1 MSFRESNGPG
11 PAAARLLLRDQR
23 SAVLGPAEGSRQPIE
38 SYLDR
43 YGEPEAQRMP
53 PLAARYENVL
63 TVPCYD
69 EPPECFGDLL
79 GRLDASAL
87 VILVVNAP
95 SDADA
100 EARHRTEALWRALG
114 GAGNEPFHF
123 SRWRQQLDLL
133 AVNRAAPDRL
143 IPRHQGVGLAR
154 KIAADMAC
162 ALIAAGR
169 ITSPWIHMTDA
180 DAELPVDYFAHVPGD
195 PGCALYPFRHEALSS
210 SQCGAPPMPVDQ
222 PASRRAVSTGCMR
235 APPELADAMR
245 RYELH
250 LRYYVNRLRW
260 AGSPYAF
267 HTIGSTISI
276 HADTYVKVRGLPKRN
291 AGEDFHLL
299 NKAAKVAPIHR
310 LSHPEICLKARLSA
324 RVPFGTGPALR
335 RMMAS
340 DHPLSYAPE
349 SFNRLAEVIAHIDHG
364 APLSNESAALLEELG
379 YLRFRTQAQRQRRRP
394 ETLRK
399 ATHEWFD
406 GLRTLRFIHLARRFH
421 PDQPLAESLNR
432 LFGAVD
438 HLAHLK
444 ALERDF

>member
-1 MSFRESNGPG
+1 MS
-11 PAAARLLLRDQR
+11 
-23 SAVLGPAEGSRQPIE
+23 
-38 SYLDR
+38 
-43 YGEPEAQRMP
+43 
-53 PLAARYENVL
+53 
-63 TVPCYD
+63 
-69 EPPECFGDLL
+69 DLL

-95 SDADA
+95 SDAGA
-100 EARHRTEALWRALG
+100 KARHRTEAFWRALG
-114 GAGNEPFHF
+114 GVDDEPFHF
-123 SRWRQQLDLL
+123 SRWRRQLDLL
-133 AVNRAAPDRL
+133 AVNRAAPNRL
-143 IPRHQGVGLAR
+143 IPRRQGVGLAR

-169 ITSPWIHMTDA
+169 INSPWIHMTDA
-180 DAELPVDYFAHVPGD
+180 DAELPADYFAHVPSR
-195 PGCALYPFRHEALSS
+195 PGCALHPFRHE
-210 SQCGAPPMPVDQ
+210 
-222 PASRRAVSTGCMR
+222 

-245 RYELH
+245 LYELH

-276 HADTYVKVRGLPKRN
+276 HADTYVNVRGVPKRN

-310 LSHPEICLKARLSA
+310 LSHPEIRLKARLST
-324 RVPFGTGPALR
+324 RVPFGTGPALS
-335 RMMAS
+335 RMIG
-340 DHPLSYAPE
+340 DDRPPSYAPE
-349 SFNRLAEVIAHIDHG
+349 SFNRLAEVIAHIDSA
-364 APLSNESAALLEELG
+364 APLSNESAALLEEMG
-379 YLRFRTQAQRQRRRP
+379 YPRFRNQAQRQRRRP

-444 ALERDF
+444 ALERDL

>member
-1 MSFRESNGPG
+1 MT
-11 PAAARLLLRDQR
+11 
-23 SAVLGPAEGSRQPIE
+23 SRQAIE
-38 SYLDR
+38 RYLDR

-53 PLAARYENVL
+53 PLAARYEHVL

-69 EPPECFGDLL
+69 EPPECVGDLL

-95 SDADA
+95 SDADT
-100 EARHRTEALWRALG
+100 EARHRTEAFWRALG
-114 GAGNEPFHF
+114 GVDDEPFHF

-143 IPRHQGVGLAR
+143 IPRRQGVGLAR

-169 ITSPWIHMTDA
+169 IDSPWIHMTDA
-180 DAELPVDYFAHVPGD
+180 DAELPADYFAHLPGD
-195 PGCALYPFRHEALSS
+195 PGCALHPFRHE
-210 SQCGAPPMPVDQ
+210 
-222 PASRRAVSTGCMR
+222 

-245 RYELH
+245 LYELH

-276 HADTYVKVRGLPKRN
+276 HADTYAKVRGVPKRN

-299 NKAAKVAPIHR
+299 NKAAKVAPIYP
-310 LSHPEICLKARLSA
+310 LSHPEILLKARLST
-324 RVPFGTGPALR
+324 RVPFGTGPALS
-335 RMMAS
+335 RMTAD

-349 SFNRLAEVIAHIDHG
+349 SFNRLAEVIAYIERG
-364 APLSNESAALLEELG
+364 ASLSDESAALLEELG
-379 YLRFRTQAQRQRRRP
+379 YPRFRTQAQRQHRRP

-399 ATHEWFD
+399 ATHQWFD

-421 PDQPLAESLNR
+421 PDQPLAKSLNR
-432 LFGAVD
+432 LFGPID

-444 ALERDF
+444 ALEWEVQTANSRFAGLVGTPGFEPGTSTMSR

>member
-1 MSFRESNGPG
+1 MT
-11 PAAARLLLRDQR
+11 
-23 SAVLGPAEGSRQPIE
+23 SRQAIE
-38 SYLDR
+38 RYLDR

-53 PLAARYENVL
+53 PLAARYEHVL

-69 EPPECFGDLL
+69 EPPECVSDLL

-95 SDADA
+95 SDAGA
-100 EARHRTEALWRALG
+100 KARHRTEAFWRALG
-114 GAGNEPFHF
+114 GVDDEPFHF
-123 SRWRQQLDLL
+123 SRWRRQLDLL
-133 AVNRAAPDRL
+133 AVNRAAPNRL
-143 IPRHQGVGLAR
+143 IPRRQGVGLAR

-169 ITSPWIHMTDA
+169 INSPWIHMTDA
-180 DAELPVDYFAHVPGD
+180 DAELPADYFAHVPAR
-195 PGCALYPFRHEALSS
+195 PGCALHPFRHE
-210 SQCGAPPMPVDQ
+210 
-222 PASRRAVSTGCMR
+222 

-245 RYELH
+245 LYELH

-276 HADTYVKVRGLPKRN
+276 HADTYVNVRGVPKRN

-310 LSHPEICLKARLSA
+310 LSHPEIRLKARLST
-324 RVPFGTGPALR
+324 RVPFGTGPALS
-335 RMMAS
+335 RMIG
-340 DHPLSYAPE
+340 DDRPPSYAPE
-349 SFNRLAEVIAHIDHG
+349 SFNRLAEVIAHIDSA
-364 APLSNESAALLEELG
+364 APLSNESAALLEEMG
-379 YLRFRTQAQRQRRRP
+379 YPRFRNQAQRQRRRP

-444 ALERDF
+444 ALERDL

>member
-1 MSFRESNGPG
+1 MT
-11 PAAARLLLRDQR
+11 
-23 SAVLGPAEGSRQPIE
+23 SRQAIE
-38 SYLDR
+38 RYLDR

-53 PLAARYENVL
+53 PLAARYEHVL

-69 EPPECFGDLL
+69 EPPECVGDLL

-87 VILVVNAP
+87 VILVINAP
-95 SDADA
+95 SDADT
-100 EARHRTEALWRALG
+100 EARHRTEASWRALDG
-114 GAGNEPFHF
+114 VDDEPFHF

-143 IPRHQGVGLAR
+143 IPRRQGVGLAR

-162 ALIAAGR
+162 ALIAAER

-180 DAELPVDYFAHVPGD
+180 DAELPADYFAHMPAR
-195 PGCALYPFRHEALSS
+195 PGCALHPYRHE
-210 SQCGAPPMPVDQ
+210 
-222 PASRRAVSTGCMR
+222 

-245 RYELH
+245 LYELH

-267 HTIGSTISI
+267 HTIGSTVSI
-276 HADTYVKVRGLPKRN
+276 HADTYVKVRGMPKRN

-310 LSHPEICLKARLSA
+310 LSHPEICLKARLST

-335 RMMAS
+335 RMTG
-340 DHPLSYAPE
+340 DDRPPSYAPE
-349 SFNRLAEVIAHIDHG
+349 SFNRLAEVIAHIDRA

-379 YLRFRTQAQRQRRRP
+379 YPRFRTQAQRQHRRP

-421 PDQPLAESLNR
+421 PDQSLAESLNR

-444 ALERDF
+444 ALERDC

>member
-1 MSFRESNGPG
+1 MT
-11 PAAARLLLRDQR
+11 
-23 SAVLGPAEGSRQPIE
+23 SRQAIE
-38 SYLDR
+38 RYLGR
-43 YGEPEAQRMP
+43 YGEPEARQVP
-53 PLAARYENVL
+53 PLAARYEHVL

-69 EPPECFGDLL
+69 EPPECVGTVL
-79 GRLDASAL
+79 GCLDASAL

-100 EARHRTEALWRALG
+100 EARRRTEAFWRALG
-114 GAGNEPFHF
+114 GTDDEPFHF
-123 SRWRQQLDLL
+123 SQRRRQIDVL
-133 AVNRAAPDRL
+133 AVNRAAPNRL
-143 IPRHQGVGLAR
+143 IPRRQGVGLAR

-169 ITSPWIHMTDA
+169 IRSPWIHMTDA
-180 DAELPVDYFAHVPGD
+180 DAELPADYFAQMPAG
-195 PGCALYPFRHEALSS
+195 PGCALYPFRHEA
-210 SQCGAPPMPVDQ
+210 
-222 PASRRAVSTGCMR
+222 
-235 APPELADAMR
+235 PPELAHAMR

-250 LRYYVNRLRW
+250 LRYYVNRLCW

-267 HTIGSTISI
+267 HTIGSTIAI
-276 HADTYVKVRGLPKRN
+276 HADTYAKVRGVPKRN

-310 LSHPEICLKARLSA
+310 LSRPEIRLKARLSK
-324 RVPFGTGPALR
+324 RVPFGTGPALS
-335 RMMAS
+335 RMTGD

-349 SFNRLAEVIAHIDHG
+349 SFSRLAEVIAHIDRG
-364 APLSNESAALLEELG
+364 APLSDESAALLEELG
-379 YLRFRTQAQRQRRRP
+379 YARFRTQAQHQHRRP

-399 ATHEWFD
+399 ATHQWFD

-432 LFGAVD
+432 LFGPID

-444 ALERDF
+444 ALEQDV

>member
-1 MSFRESNGPG
+1 
-11 PAAARLLLRDQR
+11 
-23 SAVLGPAEGSRQPIE
+23 
-38 SYLDR
+38 
-43 YGEPEAQRMP
+43 MP

-69 EPPECFGDLL
+69 EPPECVGELL

-100 EARHRTEALWRALG
+100 EARHRTEAFWRALG
-114 GAGNEPFHF
+114 GVDDEPFHF

-143 IPRHQGVGLAR
+143 IPRRQGVGLAR

-162 ALIAAGR
+162 ASIAAGR

-180 DAELPVDYFAHVPGD
+180 DAELPADYFAHVPDD
-195 PGCALYPFRHEALSS
+195 PGCALHPFRHE
-210 SQCGAPPMPVDQ
+210 
-222 PASRRAVSTGCMR
+222 

-245 RYELH
+245 LYELH
-250 LRYYVNRLRW
+250 LSYYVNRLGW

-267 HTIGSTISI
+267 HTIGSTMAI
-276 HADTYVKVRGLPKRN
+276 HADTYVKVRGVPKRN

-310 LSHPEICLKARLSA
+310 LSHPEIRLKARLST
-324 RVPFGTGPALR
+324 RVPFGTGPALS
-335 RMMAS
+335 RMTGD

-349 SFNRLAEVIAHIDHG
+349 SFNRLAEVIAHIDSA

-379 YLRFRTQAQRQRRRP
+379 YPRFRTQAQRQRRRP

-432 LFGAVD
+432 LFGPID

-444 ALERDF
+444 ALEQEF

>member
-1 MSFRESNGPG
+1 MT
-11 PAAARLLLRDQR
+11 
-23 SAVLGPAEGSRQPIE
+23 SRQAIE
-38 SYLDR
+38 RYLDR

-53 PLAARYENVL
+53 PLAARYEHVL

-69 EPPECFGDLL
+69 EPPEGVGDLL

-87 VILVVNAP
+87 VILVINAP
-95 SDADA
+95 SDADT
-100 EARHRTEALWRALG
+100 EARHRTEASWRALG
-114 GAGNEPFHF
+114 GVDDEPFHF

-143 IPRHQGVGLAR
+143 IPRRQGVGLAR

-162 ALIAAGR
+162 ALIAAER

-180 DAELPVDYFAHVPGD
+180 DAELPADYFAHMPAR
-195 PGCALYPFRHEALSS
+195 PGCALHPYRHE
-210 SQCGAPPMPVDQ
+210 
-222 PASRRAVSTGCMR
+222 

-245 RYELH
+245 LYELH

-267 HTIGSTISI
+267 HTIGSTVSI
-276 HADTYVKVRGLPKRN
+276 HADTYVKVRGVPKRN

-310 LSHPEICLKARLSA
+310 LSHPEICLRARLST
-324 RVPFGTGPALR
+324 RVPFGTGPALS
-335 RMMAS
+335 RMTG
-340 DHPLSYAPE
+340 DDRPLSYAPE
-349 SFNRLAEVIAHIDHG
+349 SFSRLAEVVAHIDRA

-379 YLRFRTQAQRQRRRP
+379 YRSFRTQAQRQHRRP

-421 PDQPLAESLNR
+421 PDQSLAESLNR

-444 ALERDF
+444 ALERDC

>member
-1 MSFRESNGPG
+1 MISH
-11 PAAARLLLRDQR
+11 Q
-23 SAVLGPAEGSRQPIE
+23 AVER
-38 SYLDR
+38 YLDR
-43 YGEPEAQRMP
+43 YGEPEARRMP

-69 EPPECFGDLL
+69 EPPECVGDLL
-79 GRLDASAL
+79 GHLEASAL

-100 EARHRTEALWRALG
+100 KARRRSEALWRALG
-114 GAGNEPFHF
+114 GADDEPFHF
-123 SRWRQQLDLL
+123 SRWRQQIDLL

-143 IPRHQGVGLAR
+143 IPRRQGVGLAR

-180 DAELPVDYFAHVPGD
+180 DAELPANYFAHMPAR
-195 PGCALYPFRHEALSS
+195 PGCALYPFRHEA
-210 SQCGAPPMPVDQ
+210 
-222 PASRRAVSTGCMR
+222 
-235 APPELADAMR
+235 PPELANAMR
-245 RYELH
+245 LYELH
-250 LRYYVNRLRW
+250 LRYYVNRLGW

-276 HADTYVKVRGLPKRN
+276 HADTYVKVRGVPKRN
-291 AGEDFHLL
+291 GGEDFHLL
-299 NKAAKVAPIHR
+299 NKAAKVAPMHR
-310 LSHPEICLKARLSA
+310 LSHPEIQLKARLST

-335 RMMAS
+335 RMTG
-340 DHPLSYAPE
+340 DDRPLSYAPE
-349 SFNRLAEVIAHIDHG
+349 SFSRLAEVIAHIDCG

-379 YLRFRTQAQRQRRRP
+379 YRRFRTQAQRQRRRP

-444 ALERDF
+444 ALERDC

>member
-1 MSFRESNGPG
+1 MT
-11 PAAARLLLRDQR
+11 
-23 SAVLGPAEGSRQPIE
+23 SRQAIE
-38 SYLDR
+38 RYLDR

-53 PLAARYENVL
+53 PLAARHEHVL

-69 EPPECFGDLL
+69 EPPECVGDLL

-87 VILVVNAP
+87 VILVINAP
-95 SDADA
+95 SDADT
-100 EARHRTEALWRALG
+100 EARHRTEAFWRALG
-114 GAGNEPFHF
+114 GVDDEPFHF

-133 AVNRAAPDRL
+133 AVNRAARDRL
-143 IPRHQGVGLAR
+143 IPRRQGVGLAR
-154 KIAADMAC
+154 KIAADMAS
-162 ALIAAGR
+162 ALIAAER

-180 DAELPVDYFAHVPGD
+180 DAELPADYFAHMPAR
-195 PGCALYPFRHEALSS
+195 PGCALHPYRHE
-210 SQCGAPPMPVDQ
+210 
-222 PASRRAVSTGCMR
+222 

-245 RYELH
+245 LYELH

-267 HTIGSTISI
+267 HTIGSTVSI
-276 HADTYVKVRGLPKRN
+276 HADTYVKVRGVPKRN

-299 NKAAKVAPIHR
+299 NKVAKVAPIHR
-310 LSHPEICLKARLSA
+310 LSHPEICLKARLST

-335 RMMAS
+335 RMTG
-340 DHPLSYAPE
+340 DDRPLSYAPE
-349 SFNRLAEVIAHIDHG
+349 SFIRLAEVIAHIDRA

-379 YLRFRTQAQRQRRRP
+379 YPRFRTQAQRQHRRP

-421 PDQPLAESLNR
+421 PDQSLAESLNR

-438 HLAHLK
+438 HLARLK
-444 ALERDF
+444 ALERDC

>member
-1 MSFRESNGPG
+1 
-11 PAAARLLLRDQR
+11 
-23 SAVLGPAEGSRQPIE
+23 
-38 SYLDR
+38 
-43 YGEPEAQRMP
+43 MP
-53 PLAARYENVL
+53 PLAARYDNVL

-69 EPPECFGDLL
+69 EPPQCIGDLL

-100 EARHRTEALWRALG
+100 EARHRTEAFWRALG
-114 GAGNEPFHF
+114 GVDEEPFLI
-123 SRWRQQLDLL
+123 SRWRRQLDLL

-143 IPRHQGVGLAR
+143 IPRRQGVGLAR

-169 ITSPWIHMTDA
+169 IKSTWIHMTDA
-180 DAELPVDYFAHVPGD
+180 DAELPADYFTHAPAGT
-195 PGCALYPFRHEALSS
+195 GCALYPFHH
-210 SQCGAPPMPVDQ
+210 Q
-222 PASRRAVSTGCMR
+222 
-235 APPELADAMR
+235 APPELANAMR
-245 RYELH
+245 LYELH
-250 LRYYVNRLRW
+250 LRYHVNRLRW

-267 HTIGSTISI
+267 PTIGSTIAI
-276 HADTYVKVRGLPKRN
+276 HADTYAKVRGVPKRN

-310 LSHPEICLKARLSA
+310 LSYPEIRLKARLST
-324 RVPFGTGPALR
+324 RVPFGTGPALS
-335 RMMAS
+335 RMMAN

-349 SFNRLAEVIAHIDHG
+349 SFNRLAEVIAHIDRD
-364 APLSNESAALLEELG
+364 APLSTESAALLEELG
-379 YLRFRTQAQRQRRRP
+379 YPRFRTQAQRQRRRP

-421 PDQPLAESLNR
+421 PDQPLAESLTR

-444 ALERDF
+444 ALERDV

>member
-1 MSFRESNGPG
+1 MT
-11 PAAARLLLRDQR
+11 
-23 SAVLGPAEGSRQPIE
+23 SRHAIE
-38 SYLDR
+38 RYLDR
-43 YGEPEAQRMP
+43 YGEPEAHQMP
-53 PLAARYENVL
+53 PLAARYDNVL

-69 EPPECFGDLL
+69 EPPQCVGDLL

-100 EARHRTEALWRALG
+100 KARHRTEAFWRTLG
-114 GAGNEPFHF
+114 GIDDEPFHF

-133 AVNRAAPDRL
+133 AVNRAAPVRL
-143 IPRHQGVGLAR
+143 IPRRQGVGLAR

-169 ITSPWIHMTDA
+169 INSPWIRMTDA
-180 DAELPVDYFAHVPGD
+180 DAELPADYFAHVPGD
-195 PGCALYPFRHEALSS
+195 PGCALHPFRHEA
-210 SQCGAPPMPVDQ
+210 
-222 PASRRAVSTGCMR
+222 PA
-235 APPELADAMR
+235 ELADAMR
-245 RYELH
+245 LYELH
-250 LRYYVNRLRW
+250 LRYYVNRLGW

-276 HADTYVKVRGLPKRN
+276 HADTYAKVRGVPKRN

-299 NKAAKVAPIHR
+299 NKSAKVAPIYR
-310 LSHPEICLKARLSA
+310 LSHPEIRLKARLST
-324 RVPFGTGPALR
+324 RVPFGTGPALN
-335 RMMAS
+335 RMTGH
-340 DHPLSYAPE
+340 DRPLSYAPE
-349 SFNRLAEVIAHIDHG
+349 SFNRLAEVIAHIDG
-364 APLSNESAALLEELG
+364 AAPLSNESAALLEELG
-379 YLRFRTQAQRQRRRP
+379 YPRFRSQAQRQHRRP

-399 ATHEWFD
+399 STHEWFD

-421 PDQPLAESLNR
+421 PDQPLTESLNR

-444 ALERDF
+444 ALERDS

>member
-1 MSFRESNGPG
+1 MNQLGPD
-11 PAAARLLLRDQR
+11 PQDRLLLRGQR
-23 SAVLGPAEGSRQPIE
+23 SAVLGQAEGSRQAIE
-38 SYLDR
+38 RYLDR

-53 PLAARYENVL
+53 PPALAARYENVL
-63 TVPCYD
+63 TIPCYD
-69 EPPECFGDLL
+69 EPPECLGDLL
-79 GRLDASAL
+79 GRLNASAL

-100 EARHRTEALWRALG
+100 NARHRTEELWRALG
-114 GAGNEPFHF
+114 GANDEPFQF
-123 SRWRQQLDLL
+123 RRWRQQLDLL
-133 AVNRAAPDRL
+133 AINRAVPERL
-143 IPRHQGVGLAR
+143 IPRRQGVGLAR

-180 DAELPVDYFAHVPGD
+180 DAKLPADYFAHMPTR
-195 PGCALYPFRHEALSS
+195 PGCALYPFRHEAL
-210 SQCGAPPMPVDQ
+210 
-222 PASRRAVSTGCMR
+222 
-235 APPELADAMR
+235 PELADAMR
-245 RYELH
+245 HYEMH
-250 LRYYVNRLRW
+250 LRYTINRLRS

-267 HTIGSTISI
+267 HTIGSTIAI
-276 HADTYVKVRGLPKRN
+276 HADTYVKVRGVPKRN

-310 LSHPEICLKARLSA
+310 LSRPEIRLKARLST
-324 RVPFGTGPALR
+324 RVPFGTGPALS
-335 RMMAS
+335 RMTANER
-340 DHPLSYAPE
+340 PLSYAPE
-349 SFNRLAEVIAHIDHG
+349 SFNRLAEVIAHIDRG
-364 APLSNESAALLEELG
+364 APLSAESAALLEELG
-379 YLRFRTQAQRQRRRP
+379 YARFRSQVQRQRRRP

-421 PDQPLAESLNR
+421 ADKPLAESLNR

-444 ALERDF
+444 ALERDL